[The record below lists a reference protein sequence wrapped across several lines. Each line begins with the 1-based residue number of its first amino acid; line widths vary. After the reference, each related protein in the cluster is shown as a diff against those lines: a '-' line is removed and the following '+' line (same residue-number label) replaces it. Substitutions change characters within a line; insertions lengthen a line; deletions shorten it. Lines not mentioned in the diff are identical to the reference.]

1 MLVWIE
7 WCLADFDLAR
17 RDVAMAECERMYSV
31 VEEVSLVVKRGQPSL
46 LDFERVQPKQNAKTE
61 VKPKS
66 IER

>member
-17 RDVAMAECERMYSV
+17 RDVAMAECERMNSV
-31 VEEVSLVVKRGQPSL
+31 VEQVSLVVERGQPPL
-46 LDFERVQPKQNAKTE
+46 FDFDRVQPKQNAKTE
-61 VKPKS
+61 VERKS